1 MMELQD
7 GKQYETR
14 NGLTAKISRIITV
27 KECPSVMYEIAKV
40 LNMQPDK
47 YADTYEW
54 LDKIGQEK
62 VAVGR
67 VDDVALMIVDPVWD
81 QKTGKF
87 FEYNSGG
94 MLREVFEGR

>member
-1 MMELQD
+1 MELQD

-14 NGLTAKISRIITV
+14 NGLTARVSRIITV
-27 KECPSVMYEIAKV
+27 KERPSVMYALAEV
-40 LNMQPDK
+40 LNMQPDT

-67 VDDVALMIVDPVWD
+67 VDDVALLIVDPVWD
-81 QKTGKF
+81 QKTGKCL
-87 FEYNSGG
+87 EYNSGG
-94 MLREVFEGR
+94 MLREVLENR